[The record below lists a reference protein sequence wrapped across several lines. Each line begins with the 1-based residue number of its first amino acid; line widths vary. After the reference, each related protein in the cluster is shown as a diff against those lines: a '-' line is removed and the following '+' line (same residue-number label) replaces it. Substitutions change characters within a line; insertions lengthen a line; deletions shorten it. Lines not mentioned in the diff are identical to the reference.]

1 MFLQHFLQPHNNTLE
16 EEIMSWTDQRSKAVP
31 ARIVSH
37 LPSSQPKCQA
47 NVSMF
52 GWDNEKPR
60 RDVQTPKGKNTT
72 ICLGRQA
79 KGIDNIQSDAQAR
92 AIEFSEKG
100 HRLQRLTTKPD
111 EMESRSPERCLQT
124 SITSIA
130 HRDLKA
136 GGIEAVLRRSGA
148 DGLHNASSARSRQ
161 LPPSTTASTVNDSG
175 ATADGGED
183 DDVPPLE
190 VLADEGWAKPRVD
203 PDKIRDPYLRQQGLH
218 INDPGVYS
226 HISKRLVSSRSLTK
240 AIVDKSVD
248 FNFQYTKKR

>member
-1 MFLQHFLQPHNNTLE
+1 
-16 EEIMSWTDQRSKAVP
+16 MSWTDQRSKAAP

-47 NVSMF
+47 NVSLY
-52 GWDNEKPR
+52 GWDSDKPR
-60 RDVQTPKGKNTT
+60 REVETPKGKNTT
-72 ICLGRQA
+72 ISLGRQA

-92 AIEFSEKG
+92 AVEFSDKG
-100 HRLQRLTTKPD
+100 HRIQRLTARAD
-111 EMESRSPERCLQT
+111 EMANRSPERCQQS

-136 GGIEAVLRRSGA
+136 GGIEAVLRRNGA
-148 DGLHNASSARSRQ
+148 DGLHNTSSARSRQ
-161 LPPSTTASTVNDSG
+161 LPPSSSAAASSVNESHG
-175 ATADGGED
+175 NNINAEEEEEEE
-183 DDVPPLE
+183 VPPLE
-190 VLADEGWAKPRVD
+190 VLADEGWARPRVD

-218 INDPGVYS
+218 INDSGVYS

>member
-1 MFLQHFLQPHNNTLE
+1 
-16 EEIMSWTDQRSKAVP
+16 MSWTDQRSQSTS
-31 ARIVSH
+31 ARIVSY
-37 LPSSQPKCQA
+37 LPTSQPKCHA
-47 NVSMF
+47 KVSLY
-52 GWDNEKPR
+52 GWDSDKPR
-60 RDVQTPKGKNTT
+60 REIQTPKGKNTT
-72 ICLGRQA
+72 ICLGRQG
-79 KGIDNIQSDAQAR
+79 KGIDSVESDAQAR
-92 AIEFSEKG
+92 AVEFSERG
-100 HRLQRLTTKPD
+100 HRIQRLSPRAD
-111 EMESRSPERCLQT
+111 EMESRSPERCAQT

-136 GGIEAVLRRSGA
+136 GGLEAVLRRSGA
-148 DGLHNASSARSRQ
+148 DGGGHHNSSSARSRATT
-161 LPPSTTASTVNDSG
+161 TTAATTAQQENLNSLNKNQSGVNNNNGND
-175 ATADGGED
+175 DDD

-226 HISKRLVSSRSLTK
+226 HISKRMVSSRSLTK

>member
-1 MFLQHFLQPHNNTLE
+1 
-16 EEIMSWTDQRSKAVP
+16 MSWTDQRSKAPP

-47 NVSMF
+47 NVAIY
-52 GWDNEKPR
+52 GWDSDKPR
-60 RDVQTPKGKNTT
+60 REVSTPKGKNTT

-92 AIEFSEKG
+92 AVEFSERG
-100 HRLQRLTTKPD
+100 HRIQRLTNKAD

-136 GGIEAVLRRSGA
+136 GGIEAVLRRNGA
-148 DGLHNASSARSRQ
+148 DGFHNTSSARSRQ
-161 LPPSTTASTVNDSG
+161 VPPSTTASTI
-175 ATADGGED
+175 GEEED
-183 DDVPPLE
+183 EVPPLE
-190 VLADEGWAKPRVD
+190 VLAEEGWAKPRVD